1 LKAENENIEEFED
14 LIRNSSSHEEYSIQD
29 GDWEQLQMMMN
40 ASDRRKNMGWIW
52 RDTIVFLLLGAWL
65 LLGTNYSSIN
75 IEEEEALASGTEATA
90 SAAKNDPTKESFQAT
105 TQTKRQTS
113 DTEAGASAKENDIS
127 EASSANMGVEASIKK
142 NDITESP
149 ASRTKAG
156 ASSKENFKAAKKEM
170 FPASDPETGTLDKK
184 NTLAEESSAS
194 NTELGGLGKKNDL
207 GQETPTLAIE
217 TEASDAKDD
226 LPKVTPPPII
236 IETEPET
243 IAENTN
249 PEPLPI
255 DSTTSNPTVEKA
267 LNRKLHFYLGVGA
280 DWSIASPMPVGP
292 TKLKLQIGG
301 EYQFLKKWSV
311 LSGLNY
317 TVKAYE
323 TNSEDYAVTP
333 GFWAGG
339 IKPTS
344 ILAECNVLEIPLNI
358 RYYFNA
364 QDRRRSSFYLTA
376 GASSYLM
383 ASERYRFTYDVNDP
397 TLKQE
402 WDGKWKNMHYFGV
415 LHLSAGYQKSF
426 EKNWSVLVEPYFD
439 LPLTGIGFGQVNL
452 MSFGVSLCVKY

>member
-65 LLGTNYSSIN
+65 LLGTNYSSID
-75 IEEEEALASGTEATA
+75 IEEEEALASDTEATT

-113 DTEAGASAKENDIS
+113 DNEAGDSAKENDS
-127 EASSANMGVEASIKK
+127 K
-142 NDITESP
+142 ESP
-149 ASRTKAG
+149 VLTTQVE
-156 ASSKENFKAAKKEM
+156 ASSKERNLASNKEM

-194 NTELGGLGKKNDL
+194 NTELGGLVKKNDL
-207 GQETPTLAIE
+207 GQEIPTLDNE
-217 TEASDAKDD
+217 TESSDEAND
-226 LPKVTPPPII
+226 LPNVTPPPII

-243 IAENTN
+243 VAENTE

-255 DSTTSNPTVEKA
+255 DSTPSNPTIEKA

-280 DWSIASPMPVGP
+280 DWSVAAPMPIGP

-311 LSGLNY
+311 LRGLNY

-323 TNSEDYAVTP
+323 TNAEDYAVIP

-344 ILAECNVLEIPLNI
+344 ILAECNVLEIPLNV

-364 QDRRRSSFYLTA
+364 QDRRRSSFYVTA

-397 TLKQE
+397 SLKQE
-402 WDGKWKNMHYFGV
+402 WNGKWKNMHYFGV

-426 EKNWSVLVEPYFD
+426 EKNGSVLLEPYVD
-439 LPLTGIGFGQVNL
+439 LPLTGIGFGQVKL